1 MCGRAAASEAEE
13 EPPSQPILGELTAP
27 HVSPDSVQLE
37 WSVPEGTFDSFTVQY
52 RDAQGQPQV
61 LPVDGGS
68 RTVTVPGLSPSRRY
82 KFNLYGVW
90 GRKRLG
96 PVSTDAVTAASEAE
110 EEPPSQPILGELTAP
125 HVSPDSVQLEWSVP
139 EGTFDSFTVQ
149 YRDAQGQPQVLP
161 VDGGSRTVTVPGL
174 SPSRRYK
181 FNLYGVWGRKRL
193 GPVSTDAVTAA
204 SEAEEE
210 PPSQPILGELTA
222 PHVSPDSVQLEW
234 SVPEGTFDSFTVQ
247 YKDAQG
253 QPQVLPVDGGSRTV
267 TVPGLSPSRRYKFNL
282 YGVWGRKRL
291 GPVSTDAVTA
301 ASEAE
306 EEPPSQP
313 ILGELTAP
321 HVSPDSVQLEWSVP
335 EGTFDS
341 FTVQYRDAQGQP
353 QVLPVDGGS
362 RTVTVPGLSPSHR
375 YKFNLYGVWGRKRL
389 GPVSTDAVT
398 APQEEEPPSQP
409 ILGELTAPHVSP
421 DSVQLEWS
429 VPEGTF
435 DSFTVQYKDAQGQ
448 PQVLPVD
455 GGSRTVTVPGLSP
468 SRRYKFN
475 LYGVWGRKRLGP
487 VSTDAVTA
495 ASEAEEEPPSQ
506 PILGELTAPHVS
518 PDSVQLEWS
527 VPEGTF
533 DSFTVQY
540 RDAQGQPQVLPV
552 DGGSRTVTVPG
563 LSPSRRYKFNL
574 YGVWGR
580 KRLGPVSTDAVTA
593 ASEAEEEPPSQ
604 PILGEL
610 TAPHVSPDS
619 VQLEWSVPEGT
630 FDSFTVQYKD
640 AQGQPQVL
648 PVDGGSRTVTVPG
661 LSPSRRYKFN
671 LYGVWGRKRLGPV
684 STDAVTAASEA
695 EEEPPSQPILG
706 ELTAPHVSP
715 DSVQLEWSV
724 PEGTFDSFTVQY
736 RDAQGQPQV
745 LPVDG
750 GSRTVTV
757 PGLSPSRRYKF
768 NLYGVW
774 GRKRLGPV
782 STDAVTDGW
791 PMWELGSSLGGC

>member
-1 MCGRAAASEAEE
+1 MEVDILHCVLSPAAPADE
-13 EPPSQPILGELTAP
+13 EPTPQPILGELRASQ
-27 HVSPDSVQLE
+27 VSPESVQLE
-37 WSVPEGTFDSFTVQY
+37 WSVPEGSFDSFTVQY

-96 PVSTDAVTAASEAE
+96 PVSTDAATVDILHCVLSPAAPAD
-110 EEPPSQPILGELTAP
+110 EEPTPQPILGELRASQ
-125 HVSPDSVQLEWSVP
+125 VSPESVQLEWSVP
-139 EGTFDSFTVQ
+139 EGSFDSFTVQ

-193 GPVSTDAVTAA
+193 GPVSTDAATAPA
-204 SEAEEE
+204 DEE
-210 PPSQPILGELTA
+210 PTPQPILGELRA
-222 PHVSPDSVQLEW
+222 SQVSPESVQLEW
-234 SVPEGTFDSFTVQ
+234 SVPEGSFDSFTVQYRDAQGQPQVLPVDGGLRTVTVPGLSPSRRYKFNLYGVWGRKRLGPVSTDAATGEAPADEEPTPQPILGELRASQVSPESVQLEWSVPEGSFDSFTVQYKDAQGQPQVLPVDGGLRTVTVPGLSPSRRYKFNLYGVWGRKRLGPVSTDAATVDILHCVLSPAAPADEEPTLQPILGELRASQVSPESVQLEWSVPEGSFDSFTVQ

-291 GPVSTDAVTA
+291 GPVSTDAATA
-301 ASEAE
+301 PAD
-306 EEPPSQP
+306 EEPTPQP
-313 ILGELTAP
+313 ILGELRASQ
-321 HVSPDSVQLEWSVP
+321 VSPESVQLEWSVP
-335 EGTFDS
+335 EGS
-341 FTVQYRDAQGQP
+341 
-353 QVLPVDGGS
+353 
-362 RTVTVPGLSPSHR
+362 
-375 YKFNLYGVWGRKRL
+375 
-389 GPVSTDAVT
+389 
-398 APQEEEPPSQP
+398 
-409 ILGELTAPHVSP
+409 
-421 DSVQLEWS
+421 
-429 VPEGTF
+429 
-435 DSFTVQYKDAQGQ
+435 
-448 PQVLPVD
+448 
-455 GGSRTVTVPGLSP
+455 
-468 SRRYKFN
+468 
-475 LYGVWGRKRLGP
+475 
-487 VSTDAVTA
+487 
-495 ASEAEEEPPSQ
+495 
-506 PILGELTAPHVS
+506 
-518 PDSVQLEWS
+518 
-527 VPEGTF
+527 F

-580 KRLGPVSTDAVTA
+580 KRLGPVSTDAATVDILHCVLSPA
-593 ASEAEEEPPSQ
+593 APADEEPTPQ

-610 TAPHVSPDS
+610 RASQVSPES
-619 VQLEWSVPEGT
+619 VQLEWSVPEG
-630 FDSFTVQYKD
+630 S
-640 AQGQPQVL
+640 
-648 PVDGGSRTVTVPG
+648 
-661 LSPSRRYKFN
+661 
-671 LYGVWGRKRLGPV
+671 
-684 STDAVTAASEA
+684 
-695 EEEPPSQPILG
+695 
-706 ELTAPHVSP
+706 
-715 DSVQLEWSV
+715 
-724 PEGTFDSFTVQY
+724 FDSFTVQY

-782 STDAVTDGW
+782 STDAAT
-791 PMWELGSSLGGC
+791 